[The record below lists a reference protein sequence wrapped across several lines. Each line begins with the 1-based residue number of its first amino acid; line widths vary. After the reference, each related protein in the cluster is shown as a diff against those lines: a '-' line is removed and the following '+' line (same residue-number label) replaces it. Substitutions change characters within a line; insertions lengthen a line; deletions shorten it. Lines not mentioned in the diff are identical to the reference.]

1 MKWDGFE
8 GTEGVIVVAATNRP
22 DVLDP
27 ALLRAGR
34 FDRTVTV
41 GLPDIKGR
49 DAILKIHMRKL
60 PVAKNVKSMDIAR
73 GTPGFSGADLANLT
87 NEAALIAAGKSKKLV
102 GMQEF
107 EKAKDKIMMGSERK
121 SMVMDEAEKGNDCL
135 S

>member
-1 MKWDGFE
+1 MLVEMDGVE

-22 DVLDP
+22 VVLDP

-49 DAILKIHMRKL
+49 DEILKIHMRNL
-60 PVAKNVKSMDIAR
+60 PVAKNVKSSDIAR
-73 GTPGFSGADLANLT
+73 GNPGFSGADLANLA

-107 EKAKDKIMMGSERK
+107 EKAKDKIMK
-121 SMVMDEAEKGNDCL
+121 D
-135 S
+135 